1 MSQSKMYYKRN
12 LPHWHPV
19 GKSFFLTW
27 RLHGSLPQ
35 TVINRMRIARQRLR
49 EQRGSDPEG
58 SSDARLLEYKKLFA
72 KVDSIL
78 DRATS
83 GPLWLKV
90 KEVAS
95 IVQDALLQRYAHL
108 YTLWAYVVMANH
120 VHVFLKPKGDA
131 TIERITKHVKGFTAR
146 EANLLLGRTGQ
157 RFWQDESFDHWSRD
171 KDEFFRIVKYI
182 ENNPVK
188 AGLVKRPEDWP
199 WSSAAERKRRG
210 WDDFKALT

>member
-1 MSQSKMYYKRN
+1 MTQSRNYHKRN

-49 EQRGSDPEG
+49 VRRDHDPEG

-78 DRATS
+78 DHATS

-90 KEVAS
+90 KEVAL
-95 IVQDALLQRYAHL
+95 IIQDALLQRYAHL
-108 YTLWAYVVMANH
+108 YTLWAYAVMANH
-120 VHVFLKPKGDA
+120 IHVFLRPKGDA

-157 RFWQDESFDHWSRD
+157 KFWQDESFDHWSRD
-171 KDEFFRIVKYI
+171 NDEFFRA
-182 ENNPVK
+182 NTSRTT
-188 AGLVKRPEDWP
+188 L
-199 WSSAAERKRRG
+199 
-210 WDDFKALT
+210 

>member
-1 MSQSKMYYKRN
+1 MTQSRNYYKRN

-19 GKSFFLTW
+19 GKSNFLTW

-35 TVINRMRIARQRLR
+35 TLINQMRIAGQRLS
-49 EQRGSDPEG
+49 EQRGRDSED

-78 DRATS
+78 DRATN

-131 TIERITKHVKGFTAR
+131 TIRADQQTPQRIYIAR
-146 EANLLLGRTGQ
+146 
-157 RFWQDESFDHWSRD
+157 S
-171 KDEFFRIVKYI
+171 
-182 ENNPVK
+182 
-188 AGLVKRPEDWP
+188 
-199 WSSAAERKRRG
+199 
-210 WDDFKALT
+210 

>member
-1 MSQSKMYYKRN
+1 MTQSRNYYKRN

-19 GKSFFLTW
+19 GKSLFLTW

-35 TVINRMRIARQRLR
+35 TVINQIRIARQRLR
-49 EQRGSDPEG
+49 QQRDRDPEG
-58 SSDARLLEYKKLFA
+58 TSDARLLEYKRLFA

-108 YTLWAYVVMANH
+108 YTL
-120 VHVFLKPKGDA
+120 
-131 TIERITKHVKGFTAR
+131 
-146 EANLLLGRTGQ
+146 
-157 RFWQDESFDHWSRD
+157 SFDHWCRD
-171 KDEFFRIVKYI
+171 KDEFSRIVKYI

-188 AGLVKRPEDWP
+188 AGLVKRPEEWP

-210 WDDFKALT
+210 SNDFKALT